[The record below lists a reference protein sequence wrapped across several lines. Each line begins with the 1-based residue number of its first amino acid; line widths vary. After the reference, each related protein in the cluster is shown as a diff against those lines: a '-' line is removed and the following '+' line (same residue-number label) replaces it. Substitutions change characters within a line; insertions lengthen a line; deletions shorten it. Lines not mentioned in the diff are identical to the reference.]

1 MAIALAEVC
10 KSIPDLTKPEEK
22 KCEALVKNNTAVSV
36 YTKSTITDARASTK
50 VETLTQ
56 KVEVCRP
63 S

>member
-10 KSIPDLTKPEEK
+10 KRIPDLTKPEEK

-36 YTKSTITDARASTK
+36 YTKSTNTDAKASTK
-50 VETLTQ
+50 VRTLTQ
-56 KVEVCRP
+56 KLEVCRP